1 MDRVEVEDMGV
12 VMFQFITMIAYSKA
26 CCGGLLGAKR
36 FASNETRLVLRVGTL
51 GSGCSMSFGVW

>member
-26 CCGGLLGAKR
+26 RCGGVLG
-36 FASNETRLVLRVGTL
+36 T
-51 GSGCSMSFGVW
+51 FGEDTFFFLEWNQIGFESRNS